1 MEEIK
6 NRYVIRRVKE
16 KDYYNG
22 SDTFYHSSFGD
33 FKKAKIFKNIAGAKV
48 ACLSL
53 CLHAERCVYPIN
65 LELEIVEVVTS
76 TTDKII
82 KYIRP

>member
-22 SDTFYHSSFGD
+22 TSTFCLDSFSE

-48 ACLSL
+48 ACLDL
-53 CLHAERCVYPIN
+53 CNHAKHGVNPIN
-65 LELEIVEVVTS
+65 LELEIVEIVTS

-82 KYIRP
+82 KYIHP

>member
-22 SDTFYHSSFGD
+22 SDTFYYSSFGD
-33 FKKAKIFKNIAGAKV
+33 FKRAKIFKNIAGAKV

-53 CLHAERCVYPIN
+53 CFHAEHRVNQIN